1 MVRAKNVRFWMNASK
16 AEVRAS
22 LGGTDEE
29 WEIFAVNPP
38 LSHPFPTVPQ
48 PNKLTQHIQ
57 DAAYAEYDSR
67 PDFFDPALAWS
78 SLDLHERSLSITRL
92 QARCVRMK
100 IKWGPSA
107 AEWKLHNLHQSAI
120 KSRKKYLVRRKG
132 NSWWRNHK
140 KIKTSYVIVK
150 PSNSVVYSGRKR
162 GPRRPR
168 GVMYDPVRDALMS
181 NTTTTTTP
189 AAAAAEE
196 EGRQQRGGEPMLLSE
211 NGERVVVEGGGE
223 YDGGFVI
230 GARGP
235 VPTTEQG

>member
-1 MVRAKNVRFWMNASK
+1 MGNIRRKS
-16 AEVRAS
+16 S
-22 LGGTDEE
+22 PLHLLG
-29 WEIFAVNPP
+29 FFFLPP
-38 LSHPFPTVPQ
+38 LPLTTSQ
-48 PNKLTQHIQ
+48 LTQQFQ

-92 QARCVRMK
+92 QTRCVRMK

-181 NTTTTTTP
+181 NTT
-189 AAAAAEE
+189 AAAAEE
-196 EGRQQRGGEPMLLSE
+196 EERQRGGSGDPMVLCE
-211 NGERVVVEGGGE
+211 TGGDVMLASSSGQE
-223 YDGGFVI
+223 AQHLQQTG
-230 GARGP
+230 
-235 VPTTEQG
+235 

>member
-29 WEIFAVNPP
+29 WEIFAVTSPPPYPLLSTSLATFPPP
-38 LSHPFPTVPQ
+38 LSLTTAQ
-48 PNKLTQHIQ
+48 LTQQIQ

-100 IKWGPSA
+100 IKWGSSA

-181 NTTTTTTP
+181 NTTATT
-189 AAAAAEE
+189 AAAAEE
-196 EGRQQRGGEPMLLSE
+196 EKQRGGVRGSMVLSE
-211 NGERVVVEGGGE
+211 TGGRVVVEGDVVETSSSGQ
-223 YDGGFVI
+223 
-230 GARGP
+230 GA
-235 VPTTEQG
+235 

>member
-29 WEIFAVNPP
+29 WEIFAVIFPSPPPWLLFLPP
-38 LSHPFPTVPQ
+38 LPLTTAQ
-48 PNKLTQHIQ
+48 LTQQFQ

-181 NTTTTTTP
+181 NTT
-189 AAAAAEE
+189 AAAAEE
-196 EGRQQRGGEPMLLSE
+196 DERQRGGGGDPMVLCE
-211 NGERVVVEGGGE
+211 TGGGTIVEGDVVVALSSGQ
-223 YDGGFVI
+223 
-230 GARGP
+230 GAQHLQQTG
-235 VPTTEQG
+235 